1 MESKKTNVILVI
13 ILTILVMLLL
23 FGVFLYALS
32 KKGYLNLEQPE
43 NNINN
48 NNQIENDSNNND
60 QTEDGINN
68 STTKSDVDYELIVG
82 KYKDDSNKTVDDVMS
97 TGGVILNITSIS
109 EKNMS
114 FEIKNISSNQRIA
127 TTEYQEIE
135 ITNIEKN
142 RDSIDE
148 QMLNWNNEGIG
159 SIIIEDG
166 NVLLSVSTTKI
177 SDDNTTGWSLG
188 NFQNKKMYKEN

>member
-23 FGVFLYALS
+23 FGIFLYALS
-32 KKGYLNLEQPE
+32 KKGYLNFEQPE
-43 NNINN
+43 NN

-68 STTKSDVDYELIVG
+68 STTKSDIDYESIVG

-109 EKNMS
+109 EKNIS

-142 RDSIDE
+142 IYYFKWHNDG
-148 QMLNWNNEGIG
+148 WNNEGIG
-159 SIIIEDG
+159 SIIIEDD
-166 NVLLSVSTTKI
+166 NILLSVSTTKI

>member
-68 STTKSDVDYELIVG
+68 STTKSDIDYESIVG

-109 EKNMS
+109 EKDIS
-114 FEIKNISSNQRIA
+114 FEIKTISSNQRIA
-127 TTEYQEIE
+127 STEHQEIE
-135 ITNIEKN
+135 ITGIEKN
-142 RDSIDE
+142 KYDFKWNNDG
-148 QMLNWNNEGIG
+148 WNNEGIG
-159 SIIIEDG
+159 SIIIEDD
-166 NVLLSVSTTKI
+166 NILLSVSTTKI